1 MRRVDLA
8 AGLGEQHLLHLIP
21 HDRLTAWTS
30 ALLSPLDESERRTL
44 RAWLPR
50 GSVAA
55 AARELGCPSATVR
68 ERLRR
73 IATALDTDLDEAC
86 VRVRLLLALRMTAA
100 TGPSLAPEGPVE
112 RVNPATDCLVW
123 LVDIPTARHW
133 AVDLVHPLDAA
144 QRQTL
149 ILWLERH
156 GNVRQTAEQ
165 LGVHRGTVAR
175 RIARAARALEM
186 DLNDPVSRAHLY
198 LALLTA
204 EVTEPGAVPPPG
216 APGYGDW
223 RTWTRAI
230 AR

>member
-1 MRRVDLA
+1 M
-8 AGLGEQHLLHLIP
+8 
-21 HDRLTAWTS
+21 
-30 ALLSPLDESERRTL
+30 SPLDDSERATL

-50 GSVAA
+50 GSAA
-55 AARELGCPSATVR
+55 SAGRELDCSSVTVR

-73 IATALDTDLDEAC
+73 TAAALDTDLDEAC
-86 VRVRLLLALRMTAA
+86 VRVRLFLALRMTPA

-112 RVNPATDCLVW
+112 RVDPATDCLVW

-133 AVDLVHPLDAA
+133 AVDLVRPLDSA

-156 GNVRQTAEQ
+156 GNVRRTAEQ

-204 EVTEPGAVPPPG
+204 EVTEPGAVLPPG

-223 RTWTRAI
+223 LTRTRAT
-230 AR
+230 AQ